1 MVKNRGKMR
10 VTIVVM
16 ALCVCFSIS
25 VWADDHGD
33 SPLAATPIEIG
44 GDLLSACLEV
54 GGDMDYFFFSA
65 TAGRTYQLL
74 TSHLDTGADTV
85 LYLLGTDGGTILRV
99 DDDGG
104 TDGGSRIEW
113 AAPETGTYFVM
124 VRHAQAT
131 SGTGCYALS
140 AATRQVDDHGNDSL
154 TATPVSVGGSVPG
167 FHETTDDIDVFLF
180 TADGGYSYAI
190 ELEKTSGDGSTR
202 LDLLAGESTEVLA
215 TAIANGGPARVTWST
230 PMTGAQFLAVRAE
243 DGTGGYR
250 LSVEQAGYSD
260 DFANSAATADDLTAL
275 GLSANGQLEVSEDS
289 DWFRFRAR
297 EAGAYRFVLDAEG
310 PIRIALVGLDG
321 ETVLEE
327 TSTIA
332 GDAVGLEWTAPS
344 DGVFFLTLS
353 SSAGGVSYTLRLEAT
368 LQLEFLGQFKPRGY
382 SFDVAA
388 DGDFAYL
395 IVGAQG
401 LLVIDVSDPT
411 APIEVGSHST
421 RGYAQAIAFDGD
433 RAFVANRSD
442 GLTVLDVSDPMRPVE
457 VGNLDTPGSA
467 WDVAVVDDLAFVA
480 DSQGGLQVVD
490 VSRPGSPSLVGMHN
504 TTAFAKSVSVDA
516 GVAYVAMGD
525 AGLELVDV
533 SEPASPSRLGSIKTF
548 GEANGVAVADGTAFV
563 AAGYGGVRIL
573 DVHDPA
579 EPVEIGFI
587 STAGEA
593 MGLTLVGGALY
604 VAEAT
609 DGLSVYSVS
618 DPANPQRI
626 AQFDT
631 PGEATSVTVH
641 GVRAYVAD
649 REEGLQIVG
658 LLQ

>member
-1 MVKNRGKMR
+1 MR
-10 VTIVVM
+10 VAIVVM

-33 SPLAATPIEIG
+33 SPLAATPIEVG

-74 TSHLDTGADTV
+74 TSHLDAGADTV
-85 LYLLGTDGGTILRV
+85 LYLLDTDGGTILRV

-124 VRHAQAT
+124 VRHARAT

-154 TATPVSVGGSVPG
+154 TATPVSVGGSVSG
-167 FHETTDDIDVFLF
+167 FHETADDVDVFLF
-180 TADGGYSYAI
+180 TAAGGYSYAI

-202 LDLLAGESTEVLA
+202 LDLLAGDSADVLT
-215 TAIANGGPARVTWST
+215 TAIANGGTARVTWST

-260 DFANSAATADDLTAL
+260 DFANSAAKADDLTAL
-275 GLSANGQLEVSEDS
+275 GLSAKGQLEVPEDS

-297 EAGAYRFVLDAEG
+297 EAGAYRFILDAEG
-310 PIRIALVGLDG
+310 PIRIQLVGLDG

-332 GDAVGLEWTAPS
+332 GDGLGLDWTAPS
-344 DGVFFLTLS
+344 DGVFFLALS
-353 SSAGGVSYTLRLEAT
+353 SGAGGVSYMLRLEAT
-368 LQLEFLGQFKPRGY
+368 LQLEALGQFKPRGY
-382 SFDVAA
+382 SLDVAS

-401 LLVIDVSDPT
+401 LLVIDVSDPK

-421 RGYAQAIAFDGD
+421 RGYARAIAFDGD
-433 RAFVANRSD
+433 FAFVANRSD
-442 GLTVLDVSDPMRPVE
+442 GLTILDVSDLMRPVE
-457 VGNLDTPGSA
+457 VGNLDTLGSA
-467 WDVAVVDDLAFVA
+467 WDVAIADDLAFVA
-480 DSQGGLQVVD
+480 DSQGGLQIVD
-490 VSRPGSPSLVGMHN
+490 VSHPGSPSLVGAHG
-504 TTAFAKSVSVDA
+504 TTAFAKSVWVGA

-525 AGLELVDV
+525 AGLELIDV
-533 SEPASPSRLGSIKTF
+533 TEPSDPSRLSVIKTF
-548 GEANGVAVADGTAFV
+548 GEANSVVVADGTAFV

-573 DVHDPA
+573 DVHDA
-579 EPVEIGFI
+579 AAPVEIGFI
-587 STAGEA
+587 PTAGEA
-593 MGLTLVGGALY
+593 MGLALVGGALY

-609 DGLSVYSVS
+609 AGLSVYSVT
-618 DPANPQRI
+618 DPTTPQRI

-641 GVRAYVAD
+641 GARAYVAD
-649 REEGLQIVG
+649 REEGLQIIG